1 MNLNVTVKTKVK
13 DLIIDFI
20 EVINA
25 EGKDFFLGWD
35 ESFVEKT
42 EDGFQAQYKK
52 VNFDDKYAPESFA
65 DLIGMRVNIVG
76 LYSEQEGPID
86 IDITEMDFELV
97 TRKGKIQNLMF
108 ANVYQ
113 TADNDK
119 ETNFRDNLGA
129 FIEKEVTADVQ
140 ELLAAFSTAAD
151 DDSGLLQLAYDFKPD
166 ISEGELNPF
175 TEEQKRNEDYGI
187 IFDDWYDC
195 LVEEL
200 LIPILKRTAY
210 KIA

>member
-25 EGKDFFLGWD
+25 EGKSFSLSWD
-35 ESFVEKT
+35 ESFVKET
-42 EDGFQAQYKK
+42 RDGFQADYKK
-52 VNFDDKYAPESFA
+52 VNFDDKYAPESFT
-65 DLIGMRVNIVG
+65 DLIGMRVDVVG
-76 LYSEQEGPID
+76 LYSEQEDPID
-86 IDITEMDFELV
+86 IDITEMHFEIV
-97 TRKGKIQNLMF
+97 TRKGKIQSLTF
-108 ANVYQ
+108 TDVYQ

-119 ETNFRDNLGA
+119 ETSFRDNLA
-129 FIEKEVTADVQ
+129 TFIEKEAIADVQ
-140 ELLAAFSTAAD
+140 ELLDAFSTAAD

-175 TEEQKRNEDYGI
+175 TDEQKRNEDYDL

-195 LVEEL
+195 LVDEL

-210 KIA
+210 KIV

>member
-1 MNLNVTVKTKVK
+1 MDLNVTVKTKVK

-25 EGKDFFLGWD
+25 EGKSFSLSWD
-35 ESFVEKT
+35 ESFVKEVQN
-42 EDGFQAQYKK
+42 GFQAQYKK

-65 DLIGMRVNIVG
+65 DLMGMRVNIVG
-76 LYSEQEGPID
+76 LYSEQEGSID

-97 TRKGKIQNLMF
+97 SRKGKIQNLTF

-113 TADNDK
+113 AADNDK

-129 FIEKEVTADVQ
+129 FIEKEATADVQ
-140 ELLAAFSTAAD
+140 ELLNAFSTAAD

-175 TEEQKRNEDYGI
+175 TEEQKQNEDYGV

-210 KIA
+210 KIV

>member
-25 EGKDFFLGWD
+25 EGKSFSLSWD

-52 VNFDDKYAPESFA
+52 VNFDDKYAPESFS
-65 DLIGMRVNIVG
+65 DLIGMRVDVVG

-86 IDITEMDFELV
+86 IDITEMDFEIT
-97 TRKGKIQNLMF
+97 TRKGKIQSLTF
-108 ANVYQ
+108 TDVYQ

-129 FIEKEVTADVQ
+129 FIEKESMVDVQ
-140 ELLAAFSTAAD
+140 ELLDAFSTVAD
-151 DDSGLLQLAYDFKPD
+151 DDSGLLQLAYDFKSD

-175 TEEQKRNEDYGI
+175 TEEQKRNEDYGL

>member
-1 MNLNVTVKTKVK
+1 MNLNVTVKTTVK
-13 DLIIDFI
+13 DLVIDFI
-20 EVINA
+20 EVINT

-52 VNFDDKYAPESFA
+52 VNFDDKYAPESFS
-65 DLIGMRVNIVG
+65 DLIGMKVNIIG
-76 LYSEQEGPID
+76 LYSEQKGPID
-86 IDITEMDFELV
+86 IDITEMDFEIT
-97 TRKGKIQNLMF
+97 TRKGKIQSLTF
-108 ANVYQ
+108 TDVYQ

-119 ETNFRDNLGA
+119 ETSFRDNLGA
-129 FIEKEVTADVQ
+129 FIEKEATADVQ
-140 ELLAAFSTAAD
+140 ELLDAFSTAAD

-175 TEEQKRNEDYGI
+175 TDEQKRNEDYGL

-210 KIA
+210 KIV